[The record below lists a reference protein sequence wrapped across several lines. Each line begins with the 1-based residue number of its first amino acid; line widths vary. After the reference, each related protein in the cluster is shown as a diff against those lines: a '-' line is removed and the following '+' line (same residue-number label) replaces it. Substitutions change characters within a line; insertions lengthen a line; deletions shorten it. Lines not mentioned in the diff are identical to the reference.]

1 MPNSNIGQ
9 QQRFR
14 GVHFVLPL
22 HRFRNVTD
30 IILSDH
36 LQQRLN
42 IFGTPAQPI
51 LKRHHE
57 RPGIGRF
64 VTGQKFQHL
73 RQSPQQFEH
82 AFFKTGTIFL
92 FFLFHK
98 IGYHRLGLTEILHGK
113 RTDLVQPHHFRHG
126 RKNQAGIEILF
137 PGGCDHF
144 DDFLGQ
150 FLDKNQRPNENVGI
164 IDIQLEL
171 FVRIIIAQFLQEIA
185 DTFNRHIGIGG
196 IDPFHGGRH

>member
-36 LQQRLN
+36 LQQGLN
-42 IFGTPAQPI
+42 IFGTATQPV

-98 IGYHRLGLTEILHGK
+98 IGYHRFGLSEIFHGK
-113 RTDLVQPHHFRHG
+113 GADFVQPHDFRHG
-126 RKNQAGIEILF
+126 RKDETRIEILF
-137 PGGCDHF
+137 TSGGNDLDHF
-144 DDFLGQ
+144 FGQ
-150 FLDKNQRPNENVGI
+150 FLHENQRTNKDIGI